1 MPSRYATNETAIPKL
16 LGKELKLP
24 HSKLVL
30 NNRFFKV
37 PMSEYVAVADKS
49 NPKISGIP
57 SKILHSN
64 MFEKWAAGGY
74 ALISTGAIFLDEAG
88 LAMIPGNLMINRE
101 ADSAERRA
109 GFKAIP
115 TGVKRHGSFM
125 MGQLM
130 NFGVEPPNNGSP
142 INGDLPITA
151 ISSGPGF
158 TSKKLYWLDPPING
172 PPINGDLPITAI
184 IFGTCSVNDPPIN
197 DQMAFCNAT
206 NDSEKK
212 AAFEKT
218 RYAIKYLYDSG
229 FDGANFV
236 LVFVPAKEG
245 EKGPDLDKVGALIDA
260 MVAAKRSVIPE
271 SANFALGIRLSTAKL
286 QPFSVNFDDFV
297 KIAKKIESSQFDYIE
312 LAGGN
317 YEYPYEKVQKDQDR
331 EAFYRK
337 VIDELKLQVKS
348 IPLFGT
354 GGFRTVSTM
363 EKMLRDGKLDG
374 IGLARPAAAE
384 FDFPKK
390 VLSHQIQGAK
400 WNPFEQDM
408 ETGVMA
414 GAAQMNQAGLRSL
427 SESKGKPNYGVMDLS
442 NEKTLENST
451 LQRKTFLGKAEKIK
465 KREQWAWG
473 VIVLT

>member
-1 MPSRYATNETAIPKL
+1 MNGYLAKSISNMPSRYETKEKAIPKL
-16 LGKELKLP
+16 LGKGLKLP
-24 HSKLVL
+24 HSGHVL
-30 NNRFFKV
+30 KNRFYKV
-37 PMSEYVAVADKS
+37 PMSEYIAVADKS
-49 NPKISGIP
+49 NPRISGIP
-57 SKILHSN
+57 SKVFAN

-74 ALISTGAIFLDEAG
+74 ALISTGAIFLDETG
-88 LAMIPGNLMINRE
+88 LAMIPGNLMINPE

-115 TGVKRHGSFM
+115 RGVKKHGSYM

-130 NFGVEPPNNGSP
+130 NFG
-142 INGDLPITA
+142 
-151 ISSGPGF
+151 
-158 TSKKLYWLDPPING
+158 
-172 PPINGDLPITAI
+172 
-184 IFGTCSVNDPPIN
+184 

-206 NDSEKK
+206 NDSEKE

-218 RYAIKYLYDSG
+218 KYAIKYLYESG

-236 LVFVPAKEG
+236 LVFVPSKEG

-260 MVAAKRSVIPE
+260 MAAAKRSVIPE
-271 SANFALGIRLSTAKL
+271 SANFALGIKLSTAKL

-297 KIAKKIESSQFDYIE
+297 KIAKKIEYSQYDYIE

-317 YEYPYEKVQKDQDR
+317 YEYPYEKEQKDQDR

-337 VIDELKLQVKS
+337 VIDEVKHQVKS
-348 IPLFGT
+348 IPFFGT
-354 GGFRTVSTM
+354 GGFRAVSTM
-363 EKMLRDGKLDG
+363 EKMLKDGKLDG

-384 FDFPKK
+384 FDFPQK

-414 GAAQMNQAGLRSL
+414 GAAQMNQAGMRSL
-427 SESKGKPNYGVMDLS
+427 SESNGNPNYGVMDLT
-442 NEKTLENST
+442 NEKTLEKFNAA
-451 LQRKTFLGKAEKIK
+451 KKDFLEKAAEIK
-465 KREQWAWG
+465 KQEQWAWG
-473 VIVLT
+473 VIVLTT